1 MGKHAYLI
9 VANSNLSVVRTALRL
24 IDDIRND
31 IYLLIDKKSRIT
43 EDVVKSSS
51 SDVKISNLYVI
62 TCFIVNCGV
71 FSNRSY
77 FEIIRESNLFR

>member
-43 EDVVKSSS
+43 EDVFKSIS
-51 SDVKISNLYVI
+51 SDVKISNLHVI
-62 TCFIVNCGV
+62 ACFIVNCGGG
-71 FSNRSY
+71 
-77 FEIIRESNLFR
+77 ILK